1 MQVTREW
8 CSGSRAC
15 IAPAGTL
22 ANGFA
27 GEREVSE
34 LQAFTLAYRLWQQ
47 RAAPPVGGRVHW
59 ALREEVTCP
68 TIDSTVDASFD

>member
-1 MQVTREW
+1 MH
-8 CSGSRAC
+8 A
-15 IAPAGTL
+15 
-22 ANGFA
+22 
-27 GEREVSE
+27 SE
-34 LQAFTLAYRLWQQ
+34 KYPNFKRSPWRYRLWQQ